1 MQVCKK
7 NFRSIYFWA
16 YCLLFSAATVSLS
29 AQEPREAEIA
39 DLRKK
44 ISDVEKL
51 YKKQKAR
58 ESETLD
64 YINVLDEKINLTKNL
79 VSKYRQAALS
89 QRQEIRRLE
98 KRQVALEEDLSKLK
112 KGFANRLVSLYKY
125 GRVPSLALLLNADS
139 YKQVEVWSLYHR
151 RLAEDDARKIKE
163 IRSRQDS
170 LVATHEK
177 LGQAFEKE
185 NALLTEKTAEE
196 KKLAA
201 DRKEKNGVLKK
212 IRRDKTAYQKQL
224 DDYKNAIDQIQR
236 LIAESE
242 KKVEREKKAQA
253 EQPVQVSADVIQAPA
268 EIEFDFAANRGRLYW
283 PVAGEIKRAYGPYK
297 HPVLKTTTD
306 NLGLDIT
313 VSAGAKVSAS
323 APGVV
328 TAITWQRG
336 RGNLIIIN
344 HSDGYYTVYTHI
356 DEIFVEL
363 QQTVAQ
369 GQVIGAVGEGQS
381 LDGPLVHFQV
391 WQKFDHLNPTDWLE
405 KKQ

>member
-125 GRVPSLALLLNADS
+125 GSVTSLALLLNDDS
-139 YKQVEVWSLYHR
+139 YKQVELCSM
-151 RLAEDDARKIKE
+151 
-163 IRSRQDS
+163 
-170 LVATHEK
+170 
-177 LGQAFEKE
+177 
-185 NALLTEKTAEE
+185 
-196 KKLAA
+196 
-201 DRKEKNGVLKK
+201 
-212 IRRDKTAYQKQL
+212 
-224 DDYKNAIDQIQR
+224 
-236 LIAESE
+236 
-242 KKVEREKKAQA
+242 
-253 EQPVQVSADVIQAPA
+253 
-268 EIEFDFAANRGRLYW
+268 
-283 PVAGEIKRAYGPYK
+283 
-297 HPVLKTTTD
+297 
-306 NLGLDIT
+306 
-313 VSAGAKVSAS
+313 
-323 APGVV
+323 
-328 TAITWQRG
+328 
-336 RGNLIIIN
+336 
-344 HSDGYYTVYTHI
+344 
-356 DEIFVEL
+356 
-363 QQTVAQ
+363 
-369 GQVIGAVGEGQS
+369 
-381 LDGPLVHFQV
+381 
-391 WQKFDHLNPTDWLE
+391 
-405 KKQ
+405 